1 MYHHVSLY
9 GQRSFKQKKLSLP
22 TSLNPKLIKKNI
34 NTKNHG
40 LLKKLTMVYPPQLFR
55 QAHGPH
61 GPHGRFRGTGA
72 VSAPSVCESRSTPP
86 PSDHPALVAFGS
98 GDGMWKS
105 EMEIT
110 RCWCEFSIIQSNFDL
125 KNPKIQSST
134 GKTRLEIDWKSD
146 FDLYPTDKASTN
158 AWRTTPLVQNNSN
171 FDDDLGYDHCRQ
183 STFQG
188 IWSHFRSSH

>member
-9 GQRSFKQKKLSLP
+9 GQRSFKQKKVEPPNISQ
-22 TSLNPKLIKKNI
+22 PKIYQKNNIKY
-34 NTKNHG
+34 HG

-55 QAHGPH
+55 QAHGPQGPH
-61 GPHGRFRGTGA
+61 GPHGRFRGTGV

-110 RCWCEFSIIQSNFDL
+110 RC
-125 KNPKIQSST
+125 
-134 GKTRLEIDWKSD
+134 
-146 FDLYPTDKASTN
+146 
-158 AWRTTPLVQNNSN
+158 
-171 FDDDLGYDHCRQ
+171 
-183 STFQG
+183 
-188 IWSHFRSSH
+188 